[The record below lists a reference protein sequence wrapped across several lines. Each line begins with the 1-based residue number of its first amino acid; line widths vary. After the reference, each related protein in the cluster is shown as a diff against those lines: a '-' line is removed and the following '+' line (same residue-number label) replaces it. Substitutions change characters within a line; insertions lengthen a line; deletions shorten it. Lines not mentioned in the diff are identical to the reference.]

1 MWTSLNLSKSKDISC
16 SFMQRSLTGFKNL
29 DEVEYLEMKVD
40 TRENIFVFSQIQWPY
55 SPRMTKTYFFLIT
68 FFKFQ
73 YTSDTL
79 ITRYFFRTKD
89 VILNSNVNK
98 ITYYFKIEFG

>member
-40 TRENIFVFSQIQWPY
+40 TRENSLGNFGKYKV
-55 SPRMTKTYFFLIT
+55 YFFA
-68 FFKFQ
+68 KFTMISQ
-73 YTSDTL
+73 PFSFSL
-79 ITRYFFRTKD
+79 LQKMFLVVHVPVR
-89 VILNSNVNK
+89 
-98 ITYYFKIEFG
+98 

>member
-40 TRENIFVFSQIQWPY
+40 TRENSLGNFGKYKVYFLLSSQ
-55 SPRMTKTYFFLIT
+55 
-68 FFKFQ
+68 
-73 YTSDTL
+73 
-79 ITRYFFRTKD
+79 
-89 VILNSNVNK
+89 
-98 ITYYFKIEFG
+98 